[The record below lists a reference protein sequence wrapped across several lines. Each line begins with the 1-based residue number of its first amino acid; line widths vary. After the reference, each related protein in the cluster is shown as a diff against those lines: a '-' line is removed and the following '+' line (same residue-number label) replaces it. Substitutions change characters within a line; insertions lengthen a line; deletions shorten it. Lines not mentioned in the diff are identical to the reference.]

1 MPGPYSMYGILGLQ
15 TPDISFVPD
24 TTQRWP
30 LGMQAIFQDPFYGQQ
45 TAVYAKAAAAQETG
59 SICVVAT
66 DWIMGDVPNSAGL
79 GKPVYIAKTA
89 MAQDTFGWY
98 IFMGQSPWS
107 AQASVAAGVAFGI
120 TAAGQMGAVAAGKQ
134 INGANVQVASTGTI
148 TKAAVTNVGA
158 QTKRRLQ
165 VVNTDGLYIGIA
177 ASGTGI
183 AASTVTA
190 IDPSGNFVTLSADMT
205 AVGTITATFT
215 HTGFCIV
222 NATCP
227 FAQGQIV

>member
-1 MPGPYSMYGILGLQ
+1 MPGAYPLDGVLGLQ

-24 TTQRWP
+24 TTQRFP
-30 LGMQAIFQDPFYGQQ
+30 LGFEITFQDPFYGLQKM
-45 TAVYAKAAAAQETG
+45 VYAKAAAIQETG

-66 DWIMGDVPNSAGL
+66 DWLMGDVPNSAGL

-89 MAQDTFGWY
+89 MAANTFGWY
-98 IFMGQSPWS
+98 IVAGQAPWS

-120 TAAGQMGAVAAGKQ
+120 TAAGQMGAIAAGKQ
-134 INGANVQVASTGTI
+134 INGASVQVASTGTI

-165 VVNTDGLYIGIA
+165 VSNTDGLYIGIA

-190 IDPSGNFVTLSADMT
+190 IDPSGNFVILSADMT

-222 NATCP
+222 SANYP
-227 FAQGQIV
+227 FAQGQIA